1 MAKKV
6 YAELDFEAKQQDRLY
21 IRRHS
26 LAHILAQA
34 VQKLYP
40 GTRLGFGPPVE
51 NGFYYDFLFP
61 EPISDEAF
69 PAIEKEMRRIIQE
82 KQPFERREMTAEEA
96 VNMLEAQGE
105 HLKAEYCQELSS
117 RGEKLSF
124 YSNGP
129 FDDMC
134 AGPHV
139 EHTGQIPT
147 DCFQIDALAG
157 AYWRGDE
164 NRDMLTRV
172 YGLAFENKAELKEFL
187 RLREEAKKFDHRKLG
202 KELEIFTISD
212 QVGPGLP
219 LWLPAG
225 TVLRDE
231 LESLAKEWEF
241 QDGYQRVA
249 TPHLTDGK
257 LFETSGH
264 LAHYKE
270 GMFPAMVID
279 ENREYNLKPMNCPF
293 HHLIFGHRPRSYR
306 ELPLRLAEY
315 GQVYRYEGSGALAG
329 LLRVRGMCMNDAHIY
344 CTPEQLKDEFTR
356 VLDLHKRYYEMFR
369 LSHYWMRLST
379 HSPERLGVKYV
390 DLPQD
395 WIQSEAI
402 IKGILDEMG
411 IEYHLG
417 EDEAAFYGPKVD
429 FQVRNV
435 VGREETASTNQLDFA
450 VPARFNLTY
459 IGADGQEHTPYCIHR
474 APLGTHERF
483 LAFLIEHFKGAF
495 PTWMAPLQVR
505 VIPVHLENFGDY
517 AQKLSQQLF
526 KAGFRAEADLGSDSF
541 NKKIRNAATSKIP
554 NVFIVGEREQQNE
567 EVTWRRYCVKDQ
579 VSLPFARVLDIL
591 KQARAQRLMDNFA
604 DVELLNLA

>member
-1 MAKKV
+1 MAKKA
-6 YAELDFEAKQQDRLY
+6 YAGLDFEGKEQDALY
-21 IRRHS
+21 KRRHS

-34 VQKLYP
+34 VQKVRP

-51 NGFYYDFLFP
+51 NGFYYDFLFT
-61 EPISDEAF
+61 EPISDEDF
-69 PAIEKEMRRIIQE
+69 GAIEKEMRKIIQE
-82 KQPFERREMTAEEA
+82 KQPFERREMSAQEA
-96 VNMLEAQGE
+96 VDMLKAQGE
-105 HLKAEYCQELSS
+105 HLKAEYCADLAS
-117 RGEKLSF
+117 RGENLSF
-124 YSNGP
+124 YRNGP
-129 FDDMC
+129 FEDMC

-139 EHTGQIPT
+139 EHTGQIPG

-164 NRDMLTRV
+164 KREQLTRI
-172 YGLAFENKAELKEFL
+172 YALAFDNKAELKEFV

-231 LESLAKEWEF
+231 LENLAKEWEF

-249 TPHLTDGK
+249 TPHVTDGK

-270 GMFPAMVID
+270 GMFPAMAVD
-279 ENREYNLKPMNCPF
+279 ENREYYLKPMNCPF

-344 CTPEQLKDEFTR
+344 CTPEQLRDEFTK
-356 VLDLHKRYYEMFR
+356 VLELHKRYYEMFR

-379 HSPERLGVKYV
+379 HTPERLGDKYV
-390 DLPQD
+390 NLPED
-395 WIQSEAI
+395 WIKSEAI
-402 IKGILDEMG
+402 IKDILDDIG
-411 IEYHLG
+411 IEYQVG

-450 VPARFNLTY
+450 VPARFNLSY
-459 IGADGQEHTPYCIHR
+459 IGADGAEHVPYCIHR

-505 VIPVHLENFGDY
+505 VVPVHLENFGDY
-517 AQKLSQQLF
+517 AQKVAEQLF
-526 KAGFRAEADLGSDSF
+526 KAGFRAEADLGSESF

-554 NVFIVGEREQQNE
+554 NVFIVGEREQEQQ
-567 EVTWRRYCVKDQ
+567 EVTWRRYCVKEQ
-579 VSLPFARVLDIL
+579 HSVPL
-591 KQARAQRLMDNFA
+591 ARALDCLKAARQQRVMDNFA
-604 DVELLNLA
+604 DVEILSLA

>member
-1 MAKKV
+1 MAKKA
-6 YAELDFEAKQQDRLY
+6 YAGLDFEGKEQDTLY
-21 IRRHS
+21 KKRHS

-40 GTRLGFGPPVE
+40 GTLLGFGPPVE

-61 EPISDEAF
+61 EPINDEAL
-69 PAIEKEMRRIIQE
+69 PAIEKEMRKIIQE
-82 KQPFERREMTAEEA
+82 KQAFERREMTAEEA
-96 VNMLEAQGE
+96 VEMLKGQGE
-105 HLKAEYCQELSS
+105 YLKAEYCQELAS

-124 YSNGP
+124 YRNGP
-129 FDDMC
+129 FEDMC
-134 AGPHV
+134 AGPHM
-139 EHTGQIPT
+139 EHTGQIVGES
-147 DCFQIDALAG
+147 FQLDALAG

-164 NRDMLTRV
+164 KREQLQRI
-172 YGLAFENKAELKEFL
+172 YGVAFENKAELKEFL

-231 LESLAKEWEF
+231 LENLAKEWEF

-264 LAHYKE
+264 LAHYKD
-270 GMFPAMVID
+270 GMFPAMAVD
-279 ENREYNLKPMNCPF
+279 ENREYYLKPMNCPF

-306 ELPLRLAEY
+306 ELPVRLAEY

-344 CTPEQLKDEFTR
+344 CTPEQLSDEFAK
-356 VLDLHKRYYEMFR
+356 VLDLHRRYYEKFR
-369 LSHYWMRLST
+369 LSAYWMRLSV
-379 HSPERLGVKYV
+379 HDPARLGDKYV
-390 DLPQD
+390 NMPED
-395 WIQSEAI
+395 WIKSEAI
-402 IKGILDEMG
+402 IKSILDEIG
-411 IEYHLG
+411 IDYQVG

-429 FQVRNV
+429 FQIRNV

-450 VPARFNLTY
+450 VPARFNLSY
-459 IGADGQEHTPYCIHR
+459 VGADGQEHVPYCIHR

-483 LAFLIEHFKGAF
+483 IAFLIEHFKGAF

-505 VIPVHLENFGDY
+505 VVPVHLENFGDY
-517 AQKLSQQLF
+517 AQKVTQQLF
-526 KAGFRAEADLGSDSF
+526 QLGFRAEADLGSDSF

-554 NVFIVGEREQQNE
+554 NVFIVGEREMANE
-567 EVTWRRYCVKDQ
+567 EVTWRRYCVKEQ
-579 VSLPFARVLDIL
+579 VSLPL
-591 KQARAQRLMDNFA
+591 ARALACLQKIRQERWMDNFA
-604 DVELLNLA
+604 DVDSLTAG